1 MNQSSNNTLFAK
13 YMLELPLV
21 IFLLTFLYRITLTQ
35 FSTLFNLHLHVSLH
49 VDTFIT
55 VLPLKLFHFQ
65 TPNPKHVPPI
75 LLLTVLHVDVY
86 STFSQSFFVS
96 QF

>member
-1 MNQSSNNTLFAK
+1 MNPSSSNTLFAK
-13 YMLELPLV
+13 YMLELPLA

-35 FSTLFNLHLHVSLH
+35 LSTLFNLHLHVSLH
-49 VDTFIT
+49 VDTLIT
-55 VLPLKLFHFQ
+55 VLTLKPFHFQ
-65 TPNPKHVPPI
+65 TSNPKYFTPI
-75 LLLTVLHVDVY
+75 LLLTVLHVDDY